1 MRTATLEAGLHGAD
15 ERQVDQFVEHV
26 GWVHHSSPSLSCKEW
41 SASLALAAARVHDSC
56 ERHIH
61 RGIAAP
67 LIGCIGL
74 ILSSHS
80 RLSGTLPLRDLAT
93 RRRATKTA
101 AQRQPQFCKSH
112 LPKAHVLRQSRG
124 PANLPVRE
132 QLNVQ
137 IGPTAAAFDRK
148 LGYQVA
154 QKEPAAL
161 SLA

>member
-1 MRTATLEAGLHGAD
+1 MR
-15 ERQVDQFVEHV
+15 
-26 GWVHHSSPSLSCKEW
+26 SSHP
-41 SASLALAAARVHDSC
+41 RGDSC
-56 ERHIH
+56 PLDWMH
-61 RGIAAP
+61 RLDFEPTLTLA
-67 LIGCIGL
+67 
-74 ILSSHS
+74 
-80 RLSGTLPLRDLAT
+80 GTLPLRDLAT

-101 AQRQPQFCKSH
+101 AQSQPQFCKSH

-137 IGPTAAAFDRK
+137 IGPSAAAFDRK

>member
-1 MRTATLEAGLHGAD
+1 MHRLDFEPTLT
-15 ERQVDQFVEHV
+15 
-26 GWVHHSSPSLSCKEW
+26 
-41 SASLALAAARVHDSC
+41 LA
-56 ERHIH
+56 
-61 RGIAAP
+61 
-67 LIGCIGL
+67 
-74 ILSSHS
+74 
-80 RLSGTLPLRDLAT
+80 GTLPLRDLAT

-101 AQRQPQFCKSH
+101 AQSQPQFCKSH

>member
-1 MRTATLEAGLHGAD
+1 
-15 ERQVDQFVEHV
+15 VEHV
-26 GWVHHSSPSLSCKEW
+26 GWVHHSSPSLSCKKW
-41 SASLALAAARVHDSC
+41 SASLALAVARVH
-56 ERHIH
+56 
-61 RGIAAP
+61 
-67 LIGCIGL
+67 
-74 ILSSHS
+74 
-80 RLSGTLPLRDLAT
+80 
-93 RRRATKTA
+93 
-101 AQRQPQFCKSH
+101 
-112 LPKAHVLRQSRG
+112 